1 MKLVNGVMG
10 GSLPAADRGLAYGD
24 GVFRTLRV
32 RAGEP
37 QWWADQYA
45 KLAADAR
52 ALDLVCP
59 REDVLRDDVRRLA
72 DGRDGVAKLILTR
85 GCGER
90 GYQPPAHPAPT
101 RIASFQAGAGDAG
114 AVDDVVVRWCSLRLG
129 RQPRLAGIKH
139 LNRLENVLARAEWND
154 PAIDEGLLC
163 DDTGAVVSGVSGNLF
178 MVHGDVL
185 LTPDLGQCGVAGVA
199 RERILRAAKARGAS
213 VEVTRVSPQ
222 MVLDADAVVLC
233 NSIRGVRRVA
243 RLENRSWA
251 PGAWPG
257 RLSTWLHEVD

>member
-1 MKLVNGVMG
+1 MNLVNGVMG

-32 RAGEP
+32 HAGEP
-37 QWWADQYA
+37 QWWADHYA
-45 KLAADAR
+45 KLAGDAG
-52 ALDLVCP
+52 ALGLVCP
-59 REDVLRDDVRRLA
+59 QEDVLHDDVGRLA

-90 GYQPPAHPAPT
+90 GYQPPAHPAST
-101 RIASFQAGAGDAG
+101 RIASFQAGSVEAGGVADI
-114 AVDDVVVRWCSLRLG
+114 VVRWCSLRLG

-139 LNRLENVLARAEWND
+139 LNRLENVLARAEWSD
-154 PAIDEGLLC
+154 PTIDEGLLC

-178 MVHGDVL
+178 IVHGDVL

-199 RERILRAAKARGAS
+199 RERILRVARARGAA
-213 VEVTRVSPQ
+213 VQVTRISPQ
-222 MVLDADAVVLC
+222 MLLDADAVVLC

-251 PGAWPG
+251 PGAWPR

>member
-1 MKLVNGVMG
+1 MNLVNGARATA
-10 GSLPAADRGLAYGD
+10 LPLADRGLAYGD

-32 RAGEP
+32 VAGEP
-37 QWWADQYA
+37 VWWADQHA
-45 KLAADAR
+45 KLRADAD
-52 ALDLVCP
+52 ALGLACP
-59 REDVLRDDVRRLA
+59 EGSMLRDDIHHLA
-72 DGRDGVAKLILTR
+72 EGRDGVAKLILTR

-90 GYQPPAHPAPT
+90 GYAPPEHPEMT
-101 RIASFQAGAGDAG
+101 RIASFHPG
-114 AVDDVVVRWCSLRLG
+114 AVEAGRVRDIVVRWCSLRLG

-139 LNRLENVLARAEWND
+139 LNRLENVLARAEWSD

-178 MVHGDVL
+178 IVHGDVL

-199 RERILRAAKARGAS
+199 RGRILRVARAQGTA
-213 VEVTRVSPQ
+213 VEVTRITPQ

-251 PGAWPG
+251 PGMWPE

>member
-1 MKLVNGVMG
+1 MILVNGAM
-10 GSLPAADRGLAYGD
+10 SSALPAADRGLAYGD

-32 RAGEP
+32 HLGEP
-37 QWWADQYA
+37 LWWLDHHA
-45 KLAADAR
+45 KLLADAG
-52 ALDLVCP
+52 ALGLACP
-59 REDVLRDDVRRLA
+59 PASVLRDDIRRLA

-90 GYQPPAHPAPT
+90 GYAPPAHPEMT
-101 RIASFQAGAGDAG
+101 RIASFHNGEGSAGR
-114 AVDDVVVRWCSLRLG
+114 VDDIVVRWCSLRLG

-139 LNRLENVLARAEWND
+139 LNRLENVLARAEWSD

-163 DDTGAVVSGVSGNLF
+163 DDTGAVISGVSGNLF
-178 MVHGDVL
+178 IVRGDVV

-199 RERILRAAKARGAS
+199 RSRILRAARAQGTA
-213 VEVTRVSPQ
+213 VGVTRITPQ